1 MPHRHRTAAVGDT
14 CAARMHAGVLLL
26 VLAMVI
32 ATDASRP
39 ASAPAPDPVAV
50 LGAGERRVHALR
62 GRPRAARLVF

>member
-1 MPHRHRTAAVGDT
+1 
-14 CAARMHAGVLLL
+14 MHAGVLLL